1 MPPPAQQVK
10 RSALPLLSL
19 FLKGFLMLDSII
31 SGLGSVAGTAL
42 QGSFNAREASKNR
55 SWQEQMSNT
64 SHQREVADLRAAGL
78 NPILSANHGASTPGG
93 SSASVSAPDISGAIN
108 SARSVSQQGQL
119 MRAQTEQAKSSA
131 VLNVANARQAAANT
145 NLTNQSSRRAAVE
158 ADAAEFL
165 GGDLKGGAG
174 AVHTAKGV
182 ASASGSMWDSVK
194 RGAKAATK
202 YGRAWL
208 STK

>member
-1 MPPPAQQVK
+1 
-10 RSALPLLSL
+10 
-19 FLKGFLMLDSII
+19 MLGSII
-31 SGLGSVAGTAL
+31 SGGVDLLGTAL
-42 QGSFNAREASKNR
+42 QGSYNAREASKNR
-55 SWQEQMSNT
+55 DFQERMSST

-78 NPILSANHGASTPGG
+78 NPILSSQYGG
-93 SSASVSAPDISGAIN
+93 SSTPSGASASISAPNLSAGIN
-108 SARSVSQQGQL
+108 SARAVSQQGSL
-119 MRAQTEQAKSSA
+119 IKAQIEQAATSSA
-131 VLNVANARQAAANT
+131 LNVANARKAAADT
-145 NLTNQSSRRAAVE
+145 LLTNQSARRAAVE

-202 YGRAWL
+202 YGRAWF